1 MAFTALRLPDGKRV
15 WRNKLYFGSVRFFK
29 HLIIT
34 VLLAM
39 IIVPTVLAIVFGVQ
53 NDQKGKQVEQLE
65 AENASMSVL
74 VEQFTGNKELT
85 AGQLYRISQDLGVS
99 SEELVNIIYSNDKA
113 AFSDVIAGWT
123 ANNSAPDT
131 TDDDDFEATN
141 TDADTVT
148 DDVNAAMNNISNDE
162 PSPYAELY
170 PELYV
175 QTQSVRYVS
184 DDNCIYLTFD
194 DGPSEYTLE
203 LLDILDRHD
212 IKATFFVIPEDT
224 EESFTLMKEIVSRGH
239 AIGIHTYSHDYN
251 EIYSSVKSY
260 LADFSA
266 ARELIYK
273 ATGIECTLY
282 RFPGGSKNS
291 YNSETGAAI
300 INEMNRRGFVY
311 FDWNVDS
318 EDAVGANW
326 TTMYYNVL
334 NEVAGVDRA
343 VILMHDGIY
352 NTTLVLEDIINALT
366 ADARDFTFSAITDE
380 VKPLQF

>member
-1 MAFTALRLPDGKRV
+1 MYL
-15 WRNKLYFGSVRFFK
+15 GSVRFFK

-53 NDQKGKQVEQLE
+53 KNQRDKQVEQLE

-74 VEQFTGNKELT
+74 VEQFTGSKELT
-85 AGQLYRISQDLGVS
+85 AEQVYGIVKDFGIN
-99 SEELVNIIYSNDKA
+99 SEELVNIIYSKDKA

-123 ANNSAPDT
+123 ADNSAPDV
-131 TDDDDFEATN
+131 TDDADLETTEA
-141 TDADTVT
+141 DEDTVT
-148 DDVNAAMNNISNDE
+148 DDVSAVMNDVSNDE

-175 QTQSVRYVS
+175 EAQSVEYVS
-184 DDNCIYLTFD
+184 DDNCVYLTFD

-203 LLDILDRHD
+203 LLDILDRHE
-212 IKATFFVIPEDT
+212 IKATFFITPEDT
-224 EESFTLMKEIVSRGH
+224 EECFSLMNEIVSRGH
-239 AIGIHTYSHDYN
+239 AVGIHTCSHDYN
-251 EIYSSVKSY
+251 QIYSSVESY

-273 ATGIECTLY
+273 ATGIECKLY

-291 YNSETGAAI
+291 YNAETGAAI
-300 INEMNRRGFVY
+300 IDEMNRRGFVY

-343 VILMHDGIY
+343 VILM
-352 NTTLVLEDIINALT
+352 

-380 VKPLQF
+380 VRPLQF

>member
-1 MAFTALRLPDGKRV
+1 
-15 WRNKLYFGSVRFFK
+15 
-29 HLIIT
+29 
-34 VLLAM
+34 M

-53 NDQKGKQVEQLE
+53 KNQRDKQVEQLE

-74 VEQFTGNKELT
+74 VEQFTGSKELT
-85 AGQLYRISQDLGVS
+85 AEQVYGIVKDFGIN
-99 SEELVNIIYSNDKA
+99 SEELVNIIYSKDKA

-123 ANNSAPDT
+123 ADNSAPDV
-131 TDDDDFEATN
+131 TDDADLETTEA
-141 TDADTVT
+141 DEDTVT
-148 DDVNAAMNNISNDE
+148 DDVSAVMNDVSNDE

-175 QTQSVRYVS
+175 EAQSVEYVS
-184 DDNCIYLTFD
+184 DDNCVYLTFD

-203 LLDILDRHD
+203 LLDILDRHE
-212 IKATFFVIPEDT
+212 IKATFFITPEDT
-224 EESFTLMKEIVSRGH
+224 EECFSLMNEIVSRGH
-239 AIGIHTYSHDYN
+239 AVGIHTYSHDYN
-251 EIYSSVKSY
+251 QI
-260 LADFSA
+260 FSA

-273 ATGIECTLY
+273 ATAIECKLY

-291 YNSETGAAI
+291 YNAETGAAI
-300 INEMNRRGFVY
+300 IDEMNRRGFVY

-352 NTTLVLEDIINALT
+352 NTTLVLEDVINALL

-380 VKPLQF
+380 VRPLQF

>member
-1 MAFTALRLPDGKRV
+1 M
-15 WRNKLYFGSVRFFK
+15 YFGSVRFFK

-53 NDQKGKQVEQLE
+53 KNQRDKQVEQLE
-65 AENASMSVL
+65 AENASMTVL
-74 VEQFTGNKELT
+74 MEQFTGSKELT
-85 AGQLYRISQDLGVS
+85 ARQVYTIVQDFGIN
-99 SEELVNIIYSNDKA
+99 SEELVNILYSEDKA
-113 AFSDVIAGWT
+113 AFNDVIAGWT
-123 ANNSAPDT
+123 ADNSAPDV
-131 TDDDDFEATN
+131 TDDGDFEATD
-141 TDADTVT
+141 TDEDIVT
-148 DDVNAAMNNISNDE
+148 DDVSAVMNGASNDE

-175 QTQSVRYVS
+175 QTESVEYID
-184 DDNCIYLTFD
+184 DDNCVYLTFD

-203 LLDILDRHD
+203 LLDILDRHGL
-212 IKATFFVIPEDT
+212 KATFFITPEDT
-224 EESFTLMKEIVSRGH
+224 EESFNLMNEIVGRGH
-239 AIGIHTYSHDYN
+239 TIGIHTYSHDYN
-251 EIYSSVKSY
+251 QIYSSVESY

-273 ATGIECTLY
+273 ATGIECKLY

-291 YNSETGAAI
+291 YNTQTGAAI
-300 INEMNRRGFVY
+300 IEEMNRRGFVY

-352 NTTLVLEDIINALT
+352 NTTLVLEDIINALV

-380 VKPLQF
+380 VRPLQF